1 MSSPSEITADAHPGR
16 PQHLLYP
23 KELKFWHW
31 VLMALAFRLALALSG
46 GQMFLP
52 DEYRSLRAHLLIL
65 ELDNNGL
72 LEAIKMYFSIVAH
85 QVYALCL
92 LPVAIADSAMA
103 SLLDLNPLSGPLTTV
118 YHSLISALNVGMVF
132 LIARK
137 HGLRRETA
145 NWCAGL
151 ALASVS
157 LLFYSR
163 HYLPYDTG
171 LFFALWAVF
180 MAVAGSEPTDQSLKI
195 GILLGLAYYTYNG
208 MVLLVA
214 ALYIVF
220 ILDAWVIRKQFP
232 TWYAVKAAV
241 GVVSLPLA
249 HFLAGINL
257 LGIEYYN
264 NWIRY
269 TQSVILGDFSEGP
282 WLVWQYFW
290 GVEGFM
296 LLIWLTG
303 IALAINH
310 VKRANSFPVKH
321 ALWLSLGIAA
331 TLYLILSIT
340 SAIMELW
347 VVYGRTARMMTPF
360 LCLAAGIGLSEFFKR
375 LSLKWR
381 RTGLVM
387 IVLCAANSLYVPY
400 AINYPNEVRE
410 RFKNLSSLDYAIT
423 IGPPGYPPY
432 EGNASYLLLNADFVF
447 PYRVAL
453 PVPDGEVIYATPHPF
468 HFPHYALDALNP
480 QERKL
485 AYSNDYT
492 IRLIRLAN
500 TTSTAAEDLTSP

>member
-1 MSSPSEITADAHPGR
+1 MSSPFKITAVAHTGR
-16 PQHLLYP
+16 PQHLLFP

-31 VLMALAFRLALALSG
+31 VLVALALRLALALAG
-46 GQMFLP
+46 GQLFLP
-52 DEYRSLRAHLLIL
+52 DEHRSLRGHNLIL
-65 ELDNNGL
+65 ELGRNGL
-72 LEAIKMYFSIVAH
+72 VEAVKMYFSVVAH
-85 QVYALCL
+85 QVYTLCL
-92 LPVAIADSAMA
+92 LPVAIANNALV
-103 SLLDLNPLSGPLTTV
+103 SLLDLSPLSRPFTIV

-132 LIARK
+132 HIARK
-137 HGLRRETA
+137 LGLSRPTV

-151 ALASVS
+151 ALASAS
-157 LLFYSR
+157 LMYYSR
-163 HYLPYDTG
+163 HYVPYDTG
-171 LFFALWAVF
+171 LFFALWAVSV
-180 MAVAGSEPTDQSLKI
+180 AAGSEPTDRALRI
-195 GILLGLAYYTYNG
+195 GILLGLAYCTYNG
-208 MVLLVA
+208 TVLLVA
-214 ALYIVF
+214 TLYVVF
-220 ILDAWVIRKQFP
+220 FLYAWVIRKQFP
-232 TWYAVKAAV
+232 IWYAVKAAV
-241 GVVSLPLA
+241 GAACLPLA
-249 HFLAGINL
+249 HLLTGINL
-257 LGIEYYN
+257 LGIEYIN
-264 NWIRY
+264 GWNRY
-269 TQSVILGDFSEGP
+269 FRSVIHGDFSEGP

-310 VKRANSFPVKH
+310 VKSANSSSVKH

-331 TLYLILSIT
+331 TLYLLLSIT
-340 SAIMELW
+340 SAVMELW

-387 IVLCAANSLYVPY
+387 IVLCAAYSLYVPY
-400 AINYPNEVRE
+400 AINYPREVRD

-432 EGNASYLLLNADFVF
+432 KGNASYVLLNAEFVF

-453 PVPDGEVIYATPHPF
+453 PIPDGEVIYATPHPF

-485 AYSNDYT
+485 VYSNDYT
-492 IRLIRLAN
+492 IRLIRLTN
-500 TTSTAAEDLTSP
+500 TRSTAAEDIAPP